1 MAYFNS
7 NDLPPKILGFGHDI
21 HYNRTF
27 HCNCFF
33 AWLVAGKERKTFG
46 KIALIGVGMVAGNSR
61 YVLNIRTTLGGSG
74 GEDIDISPPEITDDS
89 RMTQRKKLLSTSS
102 P

>member
-46 KIALIGVGMVAGNSR
+46 KIAASVWAWLRGIAVTFLTFVLPSVDPVGK
-61 YVLNIRTTLGGSG
+61 TL
-74 GEDIDISPPEITDDS
+74 TLV
-89 RMTQRKKLLSTSS
+89 RRK
-102 P
+102 